1 MPTRLLCTMIRK
13 RKTNRKINFDLSKPF
28 LAKITEDIDIN
39 DIEKGVPVYIPLLM
53 CNIDYGSPKSQMI
66 RIISTNIFKND
77 KECKPKLSSV
87 IKQQNYITVNKE
99 NNTTLSKLVIK
110 KDNKEIISMGT
121 KVEVQFNHGKLSVGT
136 FNTDKNF

>member
-1 MPTRLLCTMIRK
+1 MI
-13 RKTNRKINFDLSKPF
+13 TNRKINFDLSKPF

-77 KECKPKLSSV
+77 KECKPKVSSV

-99 NNTTLSKLVIK
+99 NNTTLSELTVK
-110 KDNKEIISMGT
+110 KDNKEIIPMGT
-121 KVEVQFNHGKLSVGT
+121 KVEVQFNHGKLSIGT
-136 FNTDKNF
+136 FNTDKSFK

>member
-1 MPTRLLCTMIRK
+1 MI
-13 RKTNRKINFDLSKPF
+13 TNRKINFDLSKPF

-77 KECKPKLSSV
+77 KECKPKVSSV
-87 IKQQNYITVNKE
+87 IKQQNYITV
-99 NNTTLSKLVIK
+99 
-110 KDNKEIISMGT
+110 NKEIISMGT

>member
-1 MPTRLLCTMIRK
+1 MI
-13 RKTNRKINFDLSKPF
+13 TNRKINFDLSKPF

-77 KECKPKLSSV
+77 K
-87 IKQQNYITVNKE
+87 
-99 NNTTLSKLVIK
+99 
-110 KDNKEIISMGT
+110 
-121 KVEVQFNHGKLSVGT
+121 
-136 FNTDKNF
+136 